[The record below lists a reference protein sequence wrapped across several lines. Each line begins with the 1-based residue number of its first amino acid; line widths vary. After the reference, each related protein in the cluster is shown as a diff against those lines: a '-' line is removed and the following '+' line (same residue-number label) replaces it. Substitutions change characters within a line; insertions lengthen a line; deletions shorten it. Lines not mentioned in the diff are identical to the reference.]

1 MSVTLGEIV
10 NSKAGR
16 DIERSFVIVSII
28 DESYVLISDGDLRK
42 IEKPKKKKLKHLEL
56 TGMVIDSLNKKL
68 VNGLKVT
75 NAEIRRALKI
85 YLNRD
90 EVNEEE
96 SKKSNKSY

>member
-16 DIERSFVIVSII
+16 DIERPFVIISII

-42 IEKPKKKKLKHLEL
+42 IEKPKKKKLKHLDL

-68 VNGLKVT
+68 VDGLKVT
-75 NAEIRRALKI
+75 NAEIRKALNV

-90 EVNEEE
+90 QVNEEE
-96 SKKSNKSY
+96 SKRK